1 MKTTDYVLILSSSVQ
16 AALQTMQEI
25 EAREAKNA
33 SGGDHISDQLY
44 ELRSIT
50 LTLADQTKLLRE
62 RLDRLESIDTERR
75 VHDSLNNT
83 DYILILN
90 SALQAAVQTMQQI
103 EAREANRAPHR
114 DLSDQLREIHD
125 LASATSKHLS
135 ATAERLSR
143 LEAQARGGADGAA

>member
-16 AALQTMQEI
+16 AALQTMQEL

-33 SGGDHISDQLY
+33 SGGDHLSDQLY

-75 VHDSLNNT
+75 VHDSLRTAIDRELKDLHLDT
-83 DYILILN
+83 DTDTFTP
-90 SALQAAVQTMQQI
+90 ATPKA
-103 EAREANRAPHR
+103 ER
-114 DLSDQLREIHD
+114 DA
-125 LASATSKHLS
+125 ASAPRPSPTRPRAA
-135 ATAERLSR
+135 ATKDRS
-143 LEAQARGGADGAA
+143 

>member
-16 AALQTMQEI
+16 AALQTMQEL

-33 SGGDHISDQLY
+33 SGGDHLSDQLY

-75 VHDSLNNT
+75 VHDSLRTAIDRELKDLHLDT
-83 DYILILN
+83 DTFTPTPK
-90 SALQAAVQTMQQI
+90 A
-103 EAREANRAPHR
+103 ER
-114 DLSDQLREIHD
+114 DA
-125 LASATSKHLS
+125 ASAPRPSPTRPRAA
-135 ATAERLSR
+135 ATKDRS
-143 LEAQARGGADGAA
+143 